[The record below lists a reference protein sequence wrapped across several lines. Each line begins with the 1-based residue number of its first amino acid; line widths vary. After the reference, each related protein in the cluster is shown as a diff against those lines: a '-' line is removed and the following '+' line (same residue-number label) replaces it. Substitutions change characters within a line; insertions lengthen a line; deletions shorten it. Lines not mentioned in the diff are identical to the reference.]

1 VEREAIETR
10 VDELRAAY
18 PGRKEF
24 VEAVQQ
30 FSQTL
35 GDAERELLG
44 QVLLERKPATG
55 GFDVLERRLEQ
66 GGWIKRTMGRMAER
80 ERKIREQ
87 EPPR

>member
-10 VDELRAAY
+10 VDELRAAH

-35 GDAERELLG
+35 GDEERELLG
-44 QVLLERKPATG
+44 QVLLERKPDTA
-55 GFDVLERRLEQ
+55 GFDVLERRMHE
-66 GGWIKRTMGRMAER
+66 GGWFRRTMRKMETREGR
-80 ERKIREQ
+80 
-87 EPPR
+87 PRR